1 MNCFKIVLENQ
12 IRNVKKPKAYY
23 VGKATSWV
31 KPGYL
36 TPTESIYLLE
46 VIQEVYPD
54 EEPTLNKA
62 YYFNLVA
69 DWSTD
74 GYIKEEEAV
83 EIITSLEEK
92 YPDEEVGGESNKE
105 IEETEEPVVE

>member
-1 MNCFKIVLENQ
+1 MNCFRIVLENQ

-36 TPTESIYLLE
+36 TPKESIYLLE

-69 DWSTD
+69 DWSTN

-92 YPDEEVGGESNKE
+92 YPDEETVEQS
-105 IEETEEPVVE
+105 TEVSE